1 MVEIASL
8 FKPLALVPTSASFGG
23 GGVKQGGFL
32 NSAAAAKMSAAFS
45 SVRAIRRP
53 GSFAEEKHSP
63 PVASSKFASDFLL
76 SAGKLRFGALSVS
89 VRSPSARRRGLPS
102 VVAVSDVV
110 KEKKPKR
117 SSSSSDLLITKEEG
131 LELYEDMVLGRTF
144 EDMCAQ
150 MYYRGKMF
158 GFVHLYNGQEAV
170 STGFIKLLKQEDCVV
185 STYRDHVHAL
195 SKGVSARAVMSE
207 LFGKTTGCCRGQ
219 GGSMH
224 MFSKEHN
231 LLGGFAFIGEGIPIA
246 TGAAFTSKYRREVL
260 KEADCD
266 HVTVAFFGDGTCNN
280 GQFYE
285 CLNMAALWKL
295 PIVFVVENNLW
306 AIGMSHLR
314 ATSDPQIWKKG
325 PAFGMPGIHVDG
337 MHVLKVREVAKE
349 AIGRARRGEGPTL
362 VECETY
368 RFRGHSLADP
378 DELRDPAEKARYAA
392 RDPIVAL
399 KKYIFENNLASE
411 AELKAI
417 DKKIDEIIE
426 DSVDFA
432 DASPLP
438 PRSQLLEDVF
448 ADPKGFGIGPDG
460 RYRCEDPKFT
470 EGTAHV

>member
-1 MVEIASL
+1 MATAFSAAK
-8 FKPLALVPTSASFGG
+8 FGTQPFPFGTTSSRSHQKPLFDPLKTSACSF
-23 GGVKQGGFL
+23 L
-32 NSAAAAKMSAAFS
+32 
-45 SVRAIRRP
+45 
-53 GSFAEEKHSP
+53 GSTR
-63 PVASSKFASDFLL
+63 
-76 SAGKLRFGALSVS
+76 KLRLTPASKLNQVNSHR
-89 VRSPSARRRGLPS
+89 RSP

-110 KEKKPKR
+110 KEKKTK
-117 SSSSSDLLITKEEG
+117 SASNLLITKEEC
-131 LELYEDMVLGRTF
+131 LELYEDMVLGRAF

-170 STGFIKLLKQEDCVV
+170 STGFIKLLKKEDSVV

-231 LLGGFAFIGEGIPIA
+231 LLGGFAFIGEGIPVA
-246 TGAAFTSKYRREVL
+246 TGAAFTSKYRREAL

-266 HVTVAFFGDGTCNN
+266 HVTLAFFGDGTCNN
-280 GQFYE
+280 GQFFE
-285 CLNMAALWKL
+285 CLNMATLWKL

-314 ATSDPQIWKKG
+314 ATSDPQIYKKG

-337 MHVLKVREVAKE
+337 MDVLKVREVAKT
-349 AIGRARRGEGPTL
+349 AIERARRGEGPTL

-378 DELRDPAEKARYAA
+378 DELRDPAEKAHYAD
-392 RDPIVAL
+392 RDPITAL
-399 KKYIFENNLASE
+399 KKYIIENKLASE
-411 AELKAI
+411 ADLKAI
-417 DKKIDEIIE
+417 DKKIEEVVE
-426 DSVDFA
+426 DAVEFA
-432 DASPLP
+432 DESPHPL
-438 PRSQLLEDVF
+438 RSQLLENVF

-470 EGTAHV
+470 EGTAQV